1 MVKGLSNAQQRE
13 QRAKKTK
20 SAPRVSYAGRG
31 PADLRQN
38 SAAPV
43 AHCK

>member
-1 MVKGLSNAQQRE
+1 MVKGLSNAE
-13 QRAKKTK
+13 QRKATGQKSK
-20 SAPRVSYAGRG
+20 SAPQESYAGRG